1 MSHAEKQCGI
11 CAGLENIRAG
21 KAPNLIAELDNSYV
35 VLGDAQFYRGYC
47 ILLAKHHAQELFEL
61 PLEEARGLADELRSV
76 AKAIYNVVKPLK
88 LNYECLGN
96 LEPHVH
102 WHVFPRYE
110 SEEEK
115 LRRAP
120 VWERPASER
129 MRALEET
136 RRARAD
142 GFAARRDRQAD
153 SDRAHSARLN
163 TGMRSAPISNR
174 ASPGGADFPRARADA
189 NSIRCPSRTA
199 TPASSTRG
207 DAASVIRPTIRMR

>member
-1 MSHAEKQCGI
+1 MSQPKHQCGI
-11 CAGLENIRAG
+11 CAGLETIRAG

-47 ILLAKHHAQELFEL
+47 VLLAKHHAQELFEL
-61 PLEEARGLADELRSV
+61 PREEARGLSEELRSV
-76 AKAIYNVVKPLK
+76 AQAIWHVVKPLK

-129 MRALEET
+129 SRPLEET
-136 RRARAD
+136 DQRALMAALRAEIVRLIPT
-142 GFAARRDRQAD
+142 ARVPLD
-153 SDRAHSARLN
+153 
-163 TGMRSAPISNR
+163 
-174 ASPGGADFPRARADA
+174 
-189 NSIRCPSRTA
+189 
-199 TPASSTRG
+199 
-207 DAASVIRPTIRMR
+207 